1 MMPAEY
7 HFLCKFKSKGETSVP
22 HIPVNGVELAGYAT
36 QQVLYSEN
44 EKLVNY
50 SPFTGLGV
58 KEM

>member
-1 MMPAEY
+1 M
-7 HFLCKFKSKGETSVP
+7 P